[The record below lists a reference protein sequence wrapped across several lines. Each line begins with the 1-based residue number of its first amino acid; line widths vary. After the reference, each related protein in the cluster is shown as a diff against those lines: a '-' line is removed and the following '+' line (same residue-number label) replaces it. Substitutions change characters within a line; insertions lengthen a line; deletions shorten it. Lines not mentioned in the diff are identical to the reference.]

1 MEPYTKPCKYYDRAV
16 ALPELYP
23 IDMCTRMIFYFLR
36 KKKHRTKLISKLY
49 GKGSINT
56 STNNGRNFI
65 AKRNPEDNDE
75 MRNPGFQVTC
85 FPPELFCE
93 DQ

>member
-1 MEPYTKPCKYYDRAV
+1 MHRA
-16 ALPELYP
+16 
-23 IDMCTRMIFYFLR
+23 
-36 KKKHRTKLISKLY
+36 KLISKLD

-65 AKRNPEDNDE
+65 AKRDPEDDDE
-75 MRNPGFQVTC
+75 MKNPGFQVTC
-85 FPPELFCE
+85 FPPELFRG